1 MEIQHFCLDKK
12 EENLQVSDVLSV
24 VKICSRHCFYLWF
37 RFAFMKKHYY
47 GCWIFFLKIQ
57 SNKA

>member
-12 EENLQVSDVLSV
+12 EESLQVSDVLSV

-37 RFAFMKKHYY
+37 RFAFMNKHY
-47 GCWIFFLKIQ
+47 
-57 SNKA
+57 